1 MTASVS
7 LSTIIVIIRSYLRR
21 ICHCSGSFGRAE
33 GSGLPPSAGGNISD
47 PRQKTNDTNS
57 TTVCSED
64 FFLDSGV
71 CKPQCGQWKEFP
83 HSTVVATDAVVIV
96 STSIGFIVANTLLVL
111 SCIRYKKV

>member
-1 MTASVS
+1 
-7 LSTIIVIIRSYLRR
+7 
-21 ICHCSGSFGRAE
+21 
-33 GSGLPPSAGGNISD
+33 LPPSTGGNISD

-57 TTVCSED
+57 KTVCSED

-96 STSIGFIVANTLLVL
+96 SASIGFIVANTLLIL
-111 SCIRYKKV
+111 SCIRYRKV